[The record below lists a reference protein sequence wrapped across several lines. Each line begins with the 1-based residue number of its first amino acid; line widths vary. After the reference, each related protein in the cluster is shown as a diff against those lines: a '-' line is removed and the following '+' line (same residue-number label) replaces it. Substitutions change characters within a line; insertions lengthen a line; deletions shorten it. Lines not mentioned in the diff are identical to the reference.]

1 MVADLKS
8 LYSLFEHGLYF
19 WYSISQSHSWIGNQE
34 KQYIIW
40 LSWLI
45 CVDVLIVVL
54 DRCSQVE
61 AAGCSTFFRR
71 RKTRRWPREEGRCS
85 LARLLPNSAL
95 LCFLTTW
102 STNSRLA
109 TKWVLCSG
117 PGTAWPSAMI
127 VIFPALTA
135 TMCLATMRLAPIICR
150 SVSQTSFVNMISSS
164 WSYQQCLHND
174 NHQVSNATLLDAA
187 KFECQ
192 VGPGRGNPPIR
203 ANARLTVT
211 CELDDRDTNLD
222 RWRRL

>member
-1 MVADLKS
+1 MRSNILYGCPDWSVVMFWS
-8 LYSLFEHGLYF
+8 LCLILVRRSKQRAPALSSDAKRHGGGRGRKGGAHLPGCYSTLL
-19 WYSISQSHSWIGNQE
+19 
-34 KQYIIW
+34 
-40 LSWLI
+40 LS
-45 CVDVLIVVL
+45 
-54 DRCSQVE
+54 
-61 AAGCSTFFRR
+61 
-71 RKTRRWPREEGRCS
+71 
-85 LARLLPNSAL
+85 
-95 LCFLTTW
+95 CFLTT

-127 VIFPALTA
+127 VIFPASTA
-135 TMCLATMRLAPIICR
+135 TMCLATMRLAPTICR

-164 WSYQQCLHND
+164 WSYQQCLYTD

-211 CELDDRDTNLD
+211 CELDDRDTTLD
-222 RWRRL
+222 RWRRP